1 MGEANCSSN
10 LLLETIMEETS
21 DDLRSETSES
31 EYNSGLLTDSVSTV
45 VHVPSYREGH
55 RCRSKFILYTSTR
68 TQLNNYIFGYNL
80 PNKVRN

>member
-1 MGEANCSSN
+1 MDGVCTTH

-45 VHVPSYREGH
+45 IHIPTYEKNH
-55 RCRSKFILYTSTR
+55 QSKSEWQHLKI
-68 TQLNNYIFGYNL
+68 
-80 PNKVRN
+80 NK